1 MQQFNEITSFEI
13 TTFAFIKDIGFNI
26 NMKRKKTT
34 PAKKMPK
41 SHFRET

>member
-26 NMKRKKTT
+26 NRGKKYTY
-34 PAKKMPK
+34 KKNA
-41 SHFRET
+41 